1 MIRAELTPNGPYS
14 LGVSGRLAGDA
25 CRVVANGTFRSTI
38 RVDDSLEQVQ
48 AAQRAD
54 GTIVVHAE
62 SEGGVEHVRF
72 ALGLADDHSE
82 FLRRFARDP
91 LLGETVRRIRG
102 LRPVR
107 TGTVAQAL
115 LRAVAGQLILA
126 KRARQIERSI
136 VRAATPA
143 LDGLHAA
150 PTCRELGAFSPAQLA
165 RHGLGARRA
174 GALIRLCRS
183 IDLERLKAR
192 GFVTPDAP
200 KSQIADEFRVIKRPI
215 IHNARRAGGEAIRN
229 GNLVMVT
236 SALPGE
242 GKTFTAVNLAM
253 SVAMEL
259 DTTVLLVDGDVAH
272 PELPRVLGTPGSPGL
287 LELLT
292 TGEIDVSDAILRTNV
307 ENLSVLPA
315 GAHHRRA
322 TELLASEQMAA
333 VLHELATRYPDRIV
347 IFDSPPLLPTTEA
360 RALALHMGQI
370 VMVVAADSTRQQAVN
385 LALATIENCDI
396 VLMMLNK
403 ADKTD
408 VGTYYG
414 YYADDEPR

>member
-1 MIRAELTPNGPYS
+1 MS
-14 LGVSGRLAGDA
+14 L
-25 CRVVANGTFRSTI
+25 I
-38 RVDDSLEQVQ
+38 EQ
-48 AAQRAD
+48 AA
-54 GTIVVHAE
+54 
-62 SEGGVEHVRF
+62 
-72 ALGLADDHSE
+72 
-82 FLRRFARDP
+82 
-91 LLGETVRRIRG
+91 
-102 LRPVR
+102 
-107 TGTVAQAL
+107 
-115 LRAVAGQLILA
+115 
-126 KRARQIERSI
+126 KRLE
-136 VRAATPA
+136 
-143 LDGLHAA
+143 
-150 PTCRELGAFSPAQLA
+150 EL
-165 RHGLGARRA
+165 RRA
-174 GALIRLCRS
+174 GAEVPGASSSDGAEVASLDGVERLPTPEAAIRGLAARGAVPEPVAPSPNQAPLSRDIRRS
-183 IDLERLKAR
+183 DGHEQSRIEIDLERLKAR

-215 IHNARRAGGEAIRN
+215 IHNARRTAASAIRN
-229 GNLVMVT
+229 GNLIMVT

-242 GKTFTAVNLAM
+242 GKTFTAVNLAL
-253 SVAMEL
+253 SVATEL

-272 PELPRVLGTPGSPGL
+272 PELPRVLGTPASPGL

-292 TGEIDVSDAILRTNV
+292 TNELDVSDAIVRTNV
-307 ENLSVLPA
+307 DNLSVLPA

-322 TELLASEQMAA
+322 TELLASEQMAI

-370 VMVVAADSTRQQAVN
+370 VMVVAADSTRQHAVN

-414 YYADDEPR
+414 YYADDESR